1 MSRRFEW
8 CPFVLQIHVMYL
20 SHIESSRHFV
30 FDTYIAA
37 LTSTWARQRDN
48 IIQFF
53 ILI

>member
-1 MSRRFEW
+1 MVSV
-8 CPFVLQIHVMYL
+8 CPSDPCHV
-20 SHIESSRHFV
+20 SNAIFESSRHFV